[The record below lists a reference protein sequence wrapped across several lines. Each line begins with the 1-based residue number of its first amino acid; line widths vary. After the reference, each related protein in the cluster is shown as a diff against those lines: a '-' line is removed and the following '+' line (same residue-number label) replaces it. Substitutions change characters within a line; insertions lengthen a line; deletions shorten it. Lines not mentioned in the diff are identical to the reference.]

1 MYTTDDFDFDLP
13 EELIAQEPLAQ
24 RDQSRLMV
32 LDRSQETIAHR
43 SFFELPELL
52 HEGDVL
58 VLNDSRVFPAR
69 LHGHKPTGGR
79 VEVLLLNP
87 LPAEEGG
94 AVWEAM
100 TRGSVREG
108 TPVEF
113 SGDVRARILDRAG
126 SHTWKVQFSVE
137 PDALQSF
144 IDAQG
149 ETPIPPYITETGLSE
164 QELRERY
171 QNVYARE
178 RGSAAAPTAGLH
190 FTPEVFESLAARGVQ
205 IERVTLHVGL
215 GTFAPVKSDDIAG
228 HDMHSEFA
236 QVSEA
241 TASALNAARRAGRRV
256 IAVGTTSVRT
266 LETFTTDGV
275 TRAGQEWTNI
285 FITPGHEF
293 QGIDAMITNFHT
305 PRSTL
310 LMLVAAFAGF
320 DFTKTAYAEAVH
332 RKYRFYSF
340 GDSMI
345 VLDKTR

>member
-13 EELIAQEPLAQ
+13 DELIAQTPLEQ

-32 LDRSQETIAHR
+32 LDRENETIAHR

-52 HEGDVL
+52 REGDVL
-58 VLNDSRVFPAR
+58 VLNDSKVFPAR
-69 LHGHKPTGGR
+69 LHGHKPTDGR
-79 VEVLLLNP
+79 VELLLLNP
-87 LPAEEGG
+87 LPGGDGG

-108 TPVEF
+108 TAIEL
-113 SGDVRARILDRAG
+113 SADVKCRVLKRAG

-137 PDALQSF
+137 QDALQQF
-144 IDAQG
+144 LDDQG
-149 ETPIPPYITETGLSE
+149 ETPIPPYITQTGLSE

-190 FTPEVFESLAARGVQ
+190 FTPEVFAGLQERGVQ
-205 IERVTLHVGL
+205 IEHVTLHVGL

-228 HDMHSEFA
+228 HDMHSELA
-236 QVSEA
+236 AVSEE
-241 TASALNAARRAGRRV
+241 TAQSLNAARRSDRRV

-266 LETFTTDGV
+266 LESFTTEGV
-275 TRAGQEWTNI
+275 TRAGQAWTDI
-285 FITPGHEF
+285 FMTPGYQF
-293 QGIDAMITNFHT
+293 QAIDGMITNFHT

-310 LMLVAAFAGF
+310 LMLISAFAGY
-320 DFTKTAYAEAVH
+320 DFTMSAYREAID
-332 RKYRFYSF
+332 KQYRFYSF
-340 GDSMI
+340 GDSMVI
-345 VLDKTR
+345 T